1 MRKHAKSIILGAV
14 IAVCATLI
22 GLWNIP
28 WVERL
33 ERRIP
38 AIEWL
43 PNEVDYSD
51 PFAVEI
57 SGKYY
62 DYLWRDDVFVGT
74 VAIEGYTLNPFP
86 NRIIIGDK
94 PRWTEWNDT
103 IRLEIPAEG
112 GSFVPLTMIEAGK
125 TRTGEAAGCYRQ
137 GDDRLIMSFGVT
149 PGMESLQVVVL
160 ERVKPGAESYG
171 TACYISAPATTRED
185 AQTIHAAIYGGA
197 E

>member
-1 MRKHAKSIILGAV
+1 MRKHAGFIIRGSIAAV
-14 IAVCATLI
+14 IALLI

-33 ERRIP
+33 DKCIP

-43 PNEVDYSD
+43 PNKVGCTD

-62 DYLWRDDVFVGT
+62 HYLWRDDVFVGT
-74 VAIEGYTLNPFP
+74 VAIEGYILQPFP

-94 PRWTEWNDT
+94 PRYTEWNDT
-103 IRLEIPAEG
+103 VRIEIAEE
-112 GSFVPLTMIEAGK
+112 GSGFAPLTMIEVGK
-125 TRTGEAAGCYRQ
+125 NRDREAPGCYRQ
-137 GDDRLIMSFGVT
+137 GDRLIMSLGIT
-149 PGMESLQVVVL
+149 PGFERLQVVVL
-160 ERVKPGAESYG
+160 EQVKPGSDFYG
-171 TACYISAPATTRED
+171 TACYLSAPATSPED
-185 AQTIHAAIYGGA
+185 AMQIHDAIYGRA

>member
-1 MRKHAKSIILGAV
+1 MRKHAGFIIRGSIAAV
-14 IAVCATLI
+14 IALLI

-33 ERRIP
+33 DKCIP

-43 PNEVDYSD
+43 PNKVGCTD

-62 DYLWRDDVFVGT
+62 HYLWRDDVFVGT
-74 VAIEGYTLNPFP
+74 VAIEGYILQPFP

-94 PRWTEWNDT
+94 PRYTEWNDT
-103 IRLEIPAEG
+103 VRIEIAEE
-112 GSFVPLTMIEAGK
+112 GSGFAPLTMIEVGK
-125 TRTGEAAGCYRQ
+125 TRDREAPGCYRQ
-137 GDDRLIMSFGVT
+137 GDRLIMSLGIT
-149 PGMESLQVVVL
+149 PGFERLQVVVL
-160 ERVKPGAESYG
+160 ERVKPGSDFYG
-171 TACYISAPATTRED
+171 TACYLSAPATSPED
-185 AQTIHAAIYGGA
+185 AMQIHDAIYGRA